1 MVNISPSS
9 GVMIVLEREG
19 RLTFCK
25 MRIADVKGDIVVGG
39 RVALKLYGRIDDL
52 DIPDDN
58 AIEIVA
64 LVDRVQKSG
73 MTTVFNF
80 INGPDG
86 MSGTASYR
94 DDSHRGKVCVKFPLI
109 AKPKIATEVHKS
121 FLA

>member
-1 MVNISPSS
+1 
-9 GVMIVLEREG
+9 
-19 RLTFCK
+19 

-80 INGPDG
+80 
-86 MSGTASYR
+86 R
-94 DDSHRGKVCVKFPLI
+94 DIEKTPL
-109 AKPKIATEVHKS
+109 
-121 FLA
+121 F